1 VQYFWKEA
9 LLYPRVQAQVA
20 CHRIAAVSIAPET
33 SGAGETRRIR
43 HDSCVCQP
51 REPWEACM
59 ATPDNV
65 KEWWTQTLL
74 NQAASAHPIFGR
86 DLQAQVEGDVITLT
100 GQVESVEQLEEIEA
114 EARSIDYVHHV
125 VNNLVVA
132 PQYDAPYHMQTV
144 IGVFDDLEAAELTC
158 REVISAQIHA
168 MSKPTILQTGEEAE
182 RYLRQCTTAA
192 QTGEDGL
199 KHFLKVLSDGKVLV
213 ADRVPEDD
221 ALRIISA
228 LEGSLA
234 TGIETLPPEPESLE
248 EV

>member
-1 VQYFWKEA
+1 MHGDTEQ
-9 LLYPRVQAQVA
+9 
-20 CHRIAAVSIAPET
+20 
-33 SGAGETRRIR
+33 
-43 HDSCVCQP
+43 
-51 REPWEACM
+51 
-59 ATPDNV
+59 V

-74 NQAASAHPIFGR
+74 NQTASVHPIFGR
-86 DLQAQVEGDVITLT
+86 NLEVHVEGDVVTLT
-100 GQVESVEQLEEIEA
+100 GQVESVDQFEEIEA
-114 EARSIDYVHHV
+114 EARSIEYVHHV
-125 VNNLVVA
+125 VNNLVVK
-132 PQYDAPYHMQTV
+132 PQDDTPYHMQTV
-144 IGVFDDLEAAELTC
+144 IGVFDQLEAAELTC
-158 REVISAQIHA
+158 REVASAQIHA
-168 MSKPTILQTGEEAE
+168 MSRPTILQTGEEAE
-182 RYLRQCTTAA
+182 RYLRHCTTAA